1 MVTEEELKVRGR
13 VSCMVEILCPHCE
26 EEIALD
32 DDASGE
38 FSCPH
43 CDGDF
48 EWNVDEEDSSGD
60 LNGFTFDASSIK
72 PIAVAQGVIV
82 GISFIV
88 VLMCFTADPLY
99 TLSIEDDEWLY
110 SADTMT
116 VQPDREIYGMSGTE
130 DYSTYI
136 DHLTKQ
142 NEECVTYLGEKCD
155 GIDGM
160 IEAMEGWDSAGNTY
174 QFFTLIALISVMLM
188 PILSLTFM
196 LYERNVIDMPVKA
209 AVVVHFSG
217 RGAYYFGCFMWFLA
231 IILHMILAPE
241 ASGPI
246 GMGQSDVGMFGYAG
260 AFWFGLVMSILAP
273 IVHAGLWFV
282 PQDN

>member
-1 MVTEEELKVRGR
+1 MKDRKG
-13 VSCMVEILCPHCE
+13 MVEILCPHCE
-26 EEIALD
+26 GEIELE

-38 FSCPH
+38 FACPL
-43 CDGDF
+43 CDGEF
-48 EWNVDEEDSSGD
+48 EWNVDEEDSSGAR
-60 LNGFTFDASSIK
+60 NGFTFDASSIK
-72 PIAVAQGVIV
+72 PIAVVQGAIV

-116 VQPDREIYGMSGTE
+116 VQADNEIYGMSGTE
-130 DYSTYI
+130 EYSAYI
-136 DHLTKQ
+136 NHLTKQ

-155 GIDGM
+155 GIDEM
-160 IEAMEGWDSAGNTY
+160 VEAMEGWDSAGNTY
-174 QFFTLIALISVMLM
+174 QFLTLIALISMILM
-188 PILSLTFM
+188 PILSLTFN

-209 AVVVHFSG
+209 AVMVHFSG

-231 IILHMILAPE
+231 IVLHMILAPE

-246 GMGQSDVGMFGYAG
+246 GMGEFDVGMFGYAG
-260 AFWFGLVMSILAP
+260 VFWFGLVMSLLAP

>member
-1 MVTEEELKVRGR
+1 
-13 VSCMVEILCPHCE
+13 MVEILCPHCE
-26 EEIALD
+26 GEIELE

-38 FSCPH
+38 FACPL
-43 CDGDF
+43 CDGEF

-72 PIAVAQGVIV
+72 PIAVVQGVIV
-82 GISFIV
+82 GVSFIV
-88 VLMCFTADPLY
+88 LLMCFTADPLY

-116 VQPDREIYGMSGTE
+116 VQADNEIYGMSGTE
-130 DYSTYI
+130 DYSAYI
-136 DHLTKQ
+136 NHLTKQ

-155 GIDGM
+155 GIDEM
-160 IEAMEGWDSAGNTY
+160 VEAMEGWDSAGNTY
-174 QFFTLIALISVMLM
+174 QFLTLIALISMILM
-188 PILSLTFM
+188 PILSLTFN
-196 LYERNVIDMPVKA
+196 LYERNVINMPVKA
-209 AVVVHFSG
+209 AVMVHFSG

-231 IILHMILAPE
+231 IVLHMILAPE

-246 GMGQSDVGMFGYAG
+246 GMGEFDVGMFGYAG
-260 AFWFGLVMSILAP
+260 VFWFGLVMSLLAP

>member
-13 VSCMVEILCPHCE
+13 VSCMVEILCPHCDQ
-26 EEIALD
+26 EIALD

-38 FSCPH
+38 FSCPY
-43 CDGDF
+43 CEGEF

-72 PIAVAQGVIV
+72 PIAVVQGVIV

-116 VQPDREIYGMSGTE
+116 VQADNEIYGMSGTE
-130 DYSTYI
+130 EYSAYI
-136 DHLTKQ
+136 NHLTEIK
-142 NEECVTYLGEKCD
+142 EEYQGAFDTED
-155 GIDGM
+155 IDKM
-160 IEAMEGWDSAGNTY
+160 VEAMEGWDSAGNTY

-246 GMGQSDVGMFGYAG
+246 GMGQFDVGMFGYAG
-260 AFWFGLVMSILAP
+260 AFWFGLVMSLLAP

>member
-1 MVTEEELKVRGR
+1 
-13 VSCMVEILCPHCE
+13 
-26 EEIALD
+26 
-32 DDASGE
+32 
-38 FSCPH
+38 
-43 CDGDF
+43 
-48 EWNVDEEDSSGD
+48 
-60 LNGFTFDASSIK
+60 
-72 PIAVAQGVIV
+72 
-82 GISFIV
+82 
-88 VLMCFTADPLY
+88 MCFTADPLY

-116 VQPDREIYGMSGTE
+116 VQADNEIYGMSGTE
-130 DYSTYI
+130 EYSAYI
-136 DHLTKQ
+136 DHLTEI
-142 NEECVTYLGEKCD
+142 EENYPGVVQEIGK
-155 GIDGM
+155 M
-160 IEAMEGWDSAGNTY
+160 VEAMEGWDSAGNTY
-174 QFFTLIALISVMLM
+174 QFLMLIALISVILT

-246 GMGQSDVGMFGYAG
+246 GMGQFDVGMFGYAG

>member
-1 MVTEEELKVRGR
+1 
-13 VSCMVEILCPHCE
+13 MVEILCPHCE

-48 EWNVDEEDSSGD
+48 EWNVDEEDSSGY

-72 PIAVAQGVIV
+72 PIAVVQGAIV

-88 VLMCFTADPLY
+88 LLMCFTADPLY

-116 VQPDREIYGMSGTE
+116 ADDIYGMGGTE
-130 DYSTYI
+130 KYTSFI
-136 DHLTKQ
+136 DHLTEQ
-142 NEECVTYLGEKCD
+142 NEECVTYTGEKCA
-155 GIDGM
+155 GIEEM
-160 IEAMEGWDSAGNTY
+160 IEAMAGWDSAGNTY
-174 QFFTLIALISVMLM
+174 QFLMLIALISVILM

-241 ASGPI
+241 ATGPI
-246 GMGQSDVGMFGYAG
+246 GMGQFDVGMFGYAG
-260 AFWFGLVMSILAP
+260 AFWFGLVMSLLAP

>member
-1 MVTEEELKVRGR
+1 MVTEEELKVRER
-13 VSCMVEILCPHCE
+13 VYSMVEILCPHCE

-72 PIAVAQGVIV
+72 PIAVVQGAIV

-88 VLMCFTADPLY
+88 LLMCFTADPLY

-116 VQPDREIYGMSGTE
+116 ADDIYGMGGTE
-130 DYSTYI
+130 KYTSFI
-136 DHLTKQ
+136 DHLTEQ
-142 NEECVTYLGEKCD
+142 NEECVTYTGEKCA
-155 GIDGM
+155 GIEGV

-174 QFFTLIALISVMLM
+174 QFLMLIALISVILT

-217 RGAYYFGCFMWFLA
+217 RGAYYFGCFTCFLA
-231 IILHMILAPE
+231 IILHMIRAPE
-241 ASGPI
+241 ATGPI
-246 GMGQSDVGMFGYAG
+246 GMGQFDVGMFGYAG
-260 AFWFGLVMSILAP
+260 AFWFGLVMSLLAP

>member
-1 MVTEEELKVRGR
+1 MVTEEELKVRER
-13 VSCMVEILCPHCE
+13 VYSMVEILCPHCE

-72 PIAVAQGVIV
+72 PIAVVQGAIV

-88 VLMCFTADPLY
+88 LLMCFTADPLY

-116 VQPDREIYGMSGTE
+116 ADDIYGMGGTE
-130 DYSTYI
+130 KYTLFI
-136 DHLTKQ
+136 DHLTEQ
-142 NEECVTYLGEKCD
+142 NEECVTYTGEKCA
-155 GIDGM
+155 GIEEM
-160 IEAMEGWDSAGNTY
+160 IEAMAGWDSAGNTY
-174 QFFTLIALISVMLM
+174 QFLMLIALISVILT

-241 ASGPI
+241 ATGPI
-246 GMGQSDVGMFGYAG
+246 GMGQFDVGMFGYAG
-260 AFWFGLVMSILAP
+260 AFWFGLVMSLLAP